1 MEKIIDFLGSFVV
14 CAVFFLI
21 IGSIG
26 FDRESI
32 SEAYAEGY
40 EDGYEEAY
48 IIGYDAGHEDGR
60 RSGSSDAYEAGYEAG
75 KEIGHEIG
83 YEIGYDSAAFD
94 YVTYLDSNGSS
105 LLGKNNDSYLDIV
118 YATPWGSHYHKKG
131 CEFLTIPMPIRYGNA
146 QIAGFEPCETCF
158 PHIHITLP

>member
-21 IGSIG
+21 IGFFS

-75 KEIGHEIG
+75 KEIG

-105 LLGKNNDSYLDIV
+105 LLGKNNNSYLDIV
-118 YATPWGSHYHKKG
+118 YATPWGSHYHKKD